1 MFNNYILFYFIK
13 HRSCSVVSS
22 VHVSIRRHIPGG
34 ASRSVDEPS
43 GMLPPRGRLPPLFLF
58 RFWYMRAIWR
68 ARSGSVGLNRR
79 RISWSESVWATPIS
93 SMSFPRGSRW
103 GLTKK
108 SDGDM
113 LSMMGCDDGR
123 RMPMRCMAHPDM
135 RNSSSM
141 RASSSWRLL
150 AAVNG
155 GLSFV

>member
-1 MFNNYILFYFIK
+1 M
-13 HRSCSVVSS
+13 
-22 VHVSIRRHIPGG
+22 
-34 ASRSVDEPS
+34 
-43 GMLPPRGRLPPLFLF
+43 
-58 RFWYMRAIWR
+58 
-68 ARSGSVGLNRR
+68 
-79 RISWSESVWATPIS
+79 WATPIS